1 MMSENKLKISDE
13 FSDAKISDEDAS
25 QTLIAR
31 EIVQE
36 ILKFGVSQLTLKKI
50 IEILA
55 LELEDRS
62 VMLSVVGAVR
72 GEKTSSASPIYS
84 Q

>member
-1 MMSENKLKISDE
+1 MSENKLKISDD
-13 FSDAKISDEDAS
+13 FSDIKISEEDAS

-55 LELEDRS
+55 LELEERS
-62 VMLSVVGAVR
+62 VMLEVVGAVR
-72 GEKTSSASPIYS
+72 GEKASSASPIYS